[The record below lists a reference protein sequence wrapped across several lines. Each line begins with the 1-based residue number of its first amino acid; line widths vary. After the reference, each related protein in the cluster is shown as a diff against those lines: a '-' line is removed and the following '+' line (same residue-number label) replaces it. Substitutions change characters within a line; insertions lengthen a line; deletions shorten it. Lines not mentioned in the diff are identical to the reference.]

1 MNRYP
6 ISIWWVRSDLR
17 LEDNPALSAATSE
30 SEVVIPV
37 YVFDSKSEMPKSK
50 LRSKFLNG
58 ALSDLDARLRE
69 IGSRLVIKQGDTA
82 QELVQIIDGES
93 TIPVFANAGYSKHS
107 KIVELQI
114 AKHTQLRLFG
124 GQVSVDP
131 AGVSKENGEPFKV
144 YSAFRR
150 KWEKVY
156 QQKIFSTD
164 YRRLGFKPG
173 IKSSCELHSGKNS
186 LARSSTRANA
196 VRTLRT
202 FTELN
207 GGINRYSELS
217 DRVDQN
223 TTSGM
228 SESIS
233 LGLIGPNELFEVADN
248 LRDSSVENRNLGSV
262 ESWRNQLIWREFFKH
277 SLNHFPESENQ
288 SLNPNLETIDWINQK
303 VDIDAWNDGETGY
316 PIVDAAMRQLSEDG
330 WIHNRLRM
338 IVASFLVKDLLVDWR
353 IGADWF
359 HDKLVDYDSALNSGN
374 WQWVAGTGF
383 DAAPFFRVFNPVLQG
398 KKFDPKGN
406 YVRRWIPEIKKLPSR
421 VIHSPWELPHPP
433 KNYPSPIIDHG
444 WARKRALSVYADAKS
459 S

>member
-1 MNRYP
+1 MSRYP

-17 LEDNPALSAATSE
+17 LEDNPALSEATIE

-37 YVFDSKSEMPKSK
+37 FVFDLKSEMPKSK
-50 LRSKFLNG
+50 LRSNFLNG
-58 ALSDLDARLRE
+58 ALNDLDSRLRE
-69 IGSRLVIKQGDTA
+69 IGSRLLIKQGDTA
-82 QELVQIIDGES
+82 QELAKIIDGES
-93 TIPVFANAGYSKHS
+93 TIPVFANAGYSRHS
-107 KIVELQI
+107 KFVESQV
-114 AKHTQLRLFG
+114 ARHTQLRLFS
-124 GQVSVDP
+124 GQVTIDP
-131 AGVSKENGEPFKV
+131 SGVSKENGEPFKV

-150 KWEKVY
+150 KWEQVY
-156 QQKIFSTD
+156 QKKIFRTD
-164 YRRLGFKPG
+164 YQSLG
-173 IKSSCELHSGKNS
+173 IKPEIMSSCDLHSGKNS

-196 VRTLRT
+196 LRTLRK
-202 FTELN
+202 FTGLK

-228 SESIS
+228 SEFIS
-233 LGLIGPNELFEVADN
+233 LGLIGPNELFEVADY
-248 LRDSSVENRNLGSV
+248 LRYSSDDNRYLGSV
-262 ESWRNQLIWREFFKH
+262 NSWRNQLIWREFFKH
-277 SLNHFPESENQ
+277 SLDHFPDSENQ
-288 SLNPNLETIDWINQK
+288 SLNPNLESIDWINQK

-353 IGADWF
+353 IGANWF

-383 DAAPFFRVFNPVLQG
+383 DASPFFRVFNPVLQG
-398 KKFDPKGN
+398 RKFDPKGN
-406 YVRRWIPEIKKLPSR
+406 YVRRWIPEIKKLPST
-421 VIHSPWELPHPP
+421 VIHSPWELPRPP
-433 KNYPSPIIDHG
+433 KNYPSPIIDHS
-444 WARKRALSVYADAKS
+444 WARKRVLSVYADAKS

>member
-1 MNRYP
+1 MSGYP

-17 LEDNPALSAATSE
+17 LEDNPALSAATSQ

-58 ALSDLDARLRE
+58 ALSDLNARLRE
-69 IGSRLVIKQGDTA
+69 IRSKLLIKQGDTA
-82 QELVQIIDGES
+82 QELAKIIDGES

-107 KIVELQI
+107 KIVESQV
-114 AKHTQLRLFG
+114 AKHTQLRLFS
-124 GQVSVDP
+124 GQVSIDP
-131 AGVSKENGEPFKV
+131 SGVSKENGEPFKV

-150 KWEKVY
+150 KWEQVY

-173 IKSSCELHSGKNS
+173 INSSCDLDSGKNS

-207 GGINRYSELS
+207 GGINRYSELR

-233 LGLIGPNELFEVADN
+233 LGLIGPNELFEVADY

-303 VDIDAWNDGETGY
+303 VDIDAWNDGG
-316 PIVDAAMRQLSEDG
+316 
-330 WIHNRLRM
+330 
-338 IVASFLVKDLLVDWR
+338 
-353 IGADWF
+353 
-359 HDKLVDYDSALNSGN
+359 LNS
-374 WQWVAGTGF
+374 
-383 DAAPFFRVFNPVLQG
+383 
-398 KKFDPKGN
+398 
-406 YVRRWIPEIKKLPSR
+406 PSR
-421 VIHSPWELPHPP
+421 ATEWANHSC
-433 KNYPSPIIDHG
+433 I
-444 WARKRALSVYADAKS
+444 
-459 S
+459 

>member
-1 MNRYP
+1 MSGYP

-17 LEDNPALSAATSE
+17 LEDNPALSAATSQ

-50 LRSKFLNG
+50 LISKFLNG
-58 ALSDLDARLRE
+58 ALSDLNARLRE
-69 IGSRLVIKQGDTA
+69 IRSKLLIKQGDTA
-82 QELVQIIDGES
+82 QELAKIIDGES

-107 KIVELQI
+107 KIVESQV
-114 AKHTQLRLFG
+114 AKHTQLRLFS
-124 GQVSVDP
+124 GQVSIDP
-131 AGVSKENGEPFKV
+131 SGVSKENGEPFKV

-150 KWEKVY
+150 KWEQVY

-173 IKSSCELHSGKNS
+173 INSSCDLDSGKNS

-233 LGLIGPNELFEVADN
+233 LGLIGPNELFEVADY

>member
-1 MNRYP
+1 
-6 ISIWWVRSDLR
+6 LR
-17 LEDNPALSAATSE
+17 LEDNPALSAATRE

-37 YVFDSKSEMPKSK
+37 FVFDSELEMPSSK
-50 LRSKFLNG
+50 LRSNFLNG
-58 ALSDLDARLRE
+58 ALNDLDARLRE
-69 IGSRLVIKQGDTA
+69 MRSKLLIKQGDSA
-82 QELVQIIDGES
+82 RELAKIIGS
-93 TIPVFANAGYSKHS
+93 QNAMPVFANAGYSESS
-107 KIVELQI
+107 KKSESQVGKL
-114 AKHTQLRLFG
+114 TQLRLFT
-124 GQVSVDP
+124 GQISIDP
-131 AGVSKENGEPFKV
+131 SEISNKNGDPFKV
-144 YSAFRR
+144 YSAFKR
-150 KWEKVY
+150 KWEQVDT
-156 QQKIFSTD
+156 QKIFKTD
-164 YRRLGFKPG
+164 YRRLGFKAG
-173 IKSSCELHSGKNS
+173 IESSYDLHADRNS
-186 LARSSTRANA
+186 LPRCSTRAHA
-196 VRTLRT
+196 VRALGA

-207 GGINRYSELS
+207 GGINRYSELR

-223 TTSGM
+223 TTSEM

-233 LGLIGPNELFEVADN
+233 LGLIGPNELFEVADY
-248 LRDSSVENRNLGSV
+248 LRYSSVENRNLGSV
-262 ESWRNQLIWREFFKH
+262 NRWRNQLIWREFFKH

-353 IGADWF
+353 IGANWF

-383 DAAPFFRVFNPVLQG
+383 DASPFFRVFNPVLQG
-398 KKFDPKGN
+398 RKFDPKGN

-421 VIHSPWELPHPP
+421 VIHSPWELPRPP
-433 KNYPSPIIDHG
+433 KNYPSPIIDHA
-444 WARKRALSVYADAKS
+444 WARKRVLSVYADAKS